1 MCFGEAWSKVSFITT
16 LLSGTI
22 GLFYQI
28 DIRIIVGAYFLAI
41 KEFIQYLLYKY
52 LDTCNDINK
61 WLSVAAWIHISWQP
75 FFVNL
80 FASAF
85 APNKQKE
92 YNIVLSLCIVFA
104 IVNMIR
110 IRELS
115 IVYKDE
121 DKCDN
126 KGDTN
131 KLCQTKTCS
140 IGGQYHLAYG
150 FNLNSADTNS
160 FTPSIFMHLFL
171 MFIPSLLLG
180 PRSIALVNAIIAILP
195 GLFITKAGEVAAVWC
210 VNAMVLMIFALYAI
224 LFCNKG
230 CTLW

>member
-1 MCFGEAWSKVSFITT
+1 MCFGETWSKVSFITT

-22 GLFYQI
+22 GLYYQI
-28 DIRIIVGAYFLAI
+28 DIRIIVGAYFIAI

-52 LDTCNDINK
+52 LDTCNDVNK

-85 APNKQKE
+85 APNKQNE

-104 IVNMIR
+104 IINMTR

-115 IVYKDE
+115 IFFKDE
-121 DKCDN
+121 DICDN

-131 KLCQTKTCS
+131 KLCQNKTCS
-140 IGGQYHLAYG
+140 IEGQYHLAYG
-150 FNLNSADTNS
+150 FKLISADTNVY
-160 FTPSIFMHLFL
+160 TPSIFMHLFL
-171 MFIPSLLLG
+171 MFIPAMILG
-180 PRSIALVNAIIAILP
+180 PRSIALVNGIIAILP
-195 GLFITKAGEVAAVWC
+195 GLFIIKSGEVAAVWC
-210 VNAMVLMIFALYAI
+210 VNAMVLMIFTLYAI